1 MRHTVTF
8 HGLGE
13 PPRALTAAERHI
25 WLDTE
30 QFLAEL
36 DALADRDDVRIT
48 FDDGNASDAQIAL
61 PALRERGLTATFF
74 VLVGFLGEPGY
85 LDRPGILELL
95 DGGMDVG
102 CHGMGHRD
110 WRRLDD
116 AELTVDIVEARH
128 RLQEVA
134 GREIRLASC
143 PFGSYDRRVLARLRE
158 TRAYDHVFTSDG
170 AVASPRAWLQPRS
183 TLTRGRPGLAS
194 RLPTEDRRQRVVQRA
209 KMVVKRWR

>member
-13 PPRALTAAERHI
+13 PHRTLTEAERHI
-25 WLDTE
+25 WLDTAD
-30 QFLAEL
+30 FLTEL
-36 DALADRDDVRIT
+36 DALAGRNDVRIT
-48 FDDGNASDAQIAL
+48 FDDGNASDAAIAL
-61 PALRERGLTATFF
+61 PALRDRGLTATFF
-74 VLVGFLGEPGY
+74 VLAGFLGEPGY
-85 LDRPGILELL
+85 LDHAGILELI
-95 DGGMDVG
+95 GNGMEVG
-102 CHGMGHRD
+102 SHGMRHRD

-116 AELTVDIVEARH
+116 DQLTVEIVEGRH

-143 PFGSYDRRVLARLRE
+143 PFGSYDRRVLARLRQ

-183 TLTRGRPGLAS
+183 TLTRGRPGLAN
-194 RLPTEDRRQRVVQRA
+194 RLPTEDPRQRVVQRA
-209 KMVVKRWR
+209 KMMVKRCR